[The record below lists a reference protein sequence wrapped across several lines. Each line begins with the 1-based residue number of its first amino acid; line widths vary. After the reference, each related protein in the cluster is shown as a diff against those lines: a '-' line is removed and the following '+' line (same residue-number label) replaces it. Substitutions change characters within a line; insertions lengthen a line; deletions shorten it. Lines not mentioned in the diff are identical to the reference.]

1 MSAPIVWAQ
10 RKDVVLVTINVHDS
24 IGSAVQIDSNSFTY
38 TGQSSN
44 KETNYNQKLEIF
56 AEIDPSQSRYVVRPR
71 GIEISLKKKG
81 ETVWWPRLAKTTVK
95 LHYVSVDWGKWVDSS
110 DDEDENKQG
119 FDWDPADMEGDGC
132 GSSCSSD
139 NDDDGLDDVKP
150 EGEADAAPAEG
161 ETKPTE

>member
-10 RKDVVLVTINVHDS
+10 RKDIVLVTVNVHDS
-24 IGSAVQIDSNSFTY
+24 IGSSVQIDANSFTY

-44 KETNYNQKLEIF
+44 KDTNYNQKLELF

-71 GIEISLKKKG
+71 GIEICLKKKDD
-81 ETVWWPRLAKTTVK
+81 TVWWPRLAKATVK
-95 LHYVSVDWGKWVDSS
+95 LHYVSVDWNKWVDSS
-110 DDEDENKQG
+110 DDEDESKPA

-139 NDDDGLDDVKP
+139 NDDGLDDIKP
-150 EGEADAAPAEG
+150 EGEEPAAEG
-161 ETKPTE
+161 ESKPSE